1 MFYNLVIL
9 LFRVY
14 YKLFYRVE
22 VKGSVDLKDTGFLI
36 CSNHR
41 SNFDPIL
48 IAIKMKQRIYFLGKK
63 ELFKNKFVSFI
74 LSKLGCMPIDRDN
87 VDMYTLKIAIGI
99 LKNKNALCVF
109 PEGTRSKTGELLEFK
124 RGAGLLASRANVP
137 IIPIKIEG
145 SYKLFSKITIKIGEP
160 FYITRENKR
169 TVMSD
174 LREIIKQM

>member
-1 MFYNLVIL
+1 MIL

-41 SNFDPIL
+41 SNLDPIL
-48 IAIKMKQRIYFLGKK
+48 IAVSIKQCIYFLGKK
-63 ELFKNKFVSFI
+63 ELFKNNFVSFI
-74 LSKLGCMPIDRDN
+74 LSKLGCIPIDRDN
-87 VDMYTLKIAIGI
+87 VEIQTLKNAIDI
-99 LKNKNALCVF
+99 LKNKNALCIF

-145 SYKLFSKITIKIGEP
+145 SYKLFSKIMIKIGEP

-174 LREIIKQM
+174 LHEIIKNM